1 MFLIKQGGGG
11 KVRKMVVVPKCANVC
26 TGTYS
31 LRKRECRAAGIMS
44 RGACVRVCVSG
55 WWALSRQLSG
65 MQESLGATGS
75 H

>member
-1 MFLIKQGGGG
+1 MFLIKQGGGWEG
-11 KVRKMVVVPKCANVC
+11 EENGSSAEMC
-26 TGTYS
+26 
-31 LRKRECRAAGIMS
+31 KRLHWHIFIKEERAQSS
-44 RGACVRVCVSG
+44 RNNEQGCVRACVSG

>member
-26 TGTYS
+26 TGTFIKEERVQS
-31 LRKRECRAAGIMS
+31 S
-44 RGACVRVCVSG
+44 RNNEQGCVRACVCVSG